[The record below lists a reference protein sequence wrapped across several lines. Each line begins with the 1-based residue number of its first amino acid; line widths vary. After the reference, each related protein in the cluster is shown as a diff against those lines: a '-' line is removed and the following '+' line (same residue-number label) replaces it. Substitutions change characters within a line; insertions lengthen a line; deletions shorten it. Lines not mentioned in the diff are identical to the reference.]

1 MGIFLLCSLLLR
13 VASAGDISL
22 ILFSDAQ
29 CGGNIVTNVHSNPAS
44 EHAGSGC
51 IAANFQSAGAASV
64 DPGFK
69 CNVYSDTACQN
80 FVASIES
87 TNQCETLVG
96 KGASC
101 FSQAAFDNPLANIQA
116 KVTVGSSVVHFTA
129 EIRSFEVTD
138 GAIQGACGDSGCD
151 PNVPF
156 KKDLKLFPGKS
167 KCTVTATS
175 RGNYD
180 STAERDYMKQL
191 IAKAAL
197 KTGSIDFSQI
207 GGFGNPAG
215 APSTMSGFIQ
225 VVLEDAAGNNKA
237 QMEVS
242 TSASCSKSSG
252 NGCDSFVADVV
263 KAGLGEVP
271 AVGGL
276 LAAGFDAVCN
286 VGT

>member
-1 MGIFLLCSLLLR
+1 MRGVLVCLLFGL
-13 VASAGDISL
+13 ATAGDISL
-22 ILFSDAQ
+22 ILFGDAQ
-29 CGGNIVTNVHSNPAS
+29 CGGTIVTNVHSNPGN
-44 EHAGSGC
+44 EHALSGC

-96 KGASC
+96 QGATC
-101 FSQAAFDNPLANIQA
+101 FSQASVDNPLANIQA
-116 KVTVGSSVVHFTA
+116 RVTVGSSVVHFTA
-129 EIRSFEVTD
+129 EIRAAQVSE

-151 PNVPF
+151 PNVAF
-156 KKDLKLFPGKS
+156 KKDLKLFAGKS
-167 KCTVTATS
+167 KCTITATA

-180 STAERDYMKQL
+180 STSERDYMKQL

-197 KTGSIDFSQI
+197 KTSSVDSSQV
-207 GGFGNPAG
+207 GGFGNPDS

-237 QMEVS
+237 QMEVT
-242 TSASCSKSSG
+242 TSASCTKSSG

-263 KAGLGEVP
+263 KASLGEVP